1 MNGLFNQAIAADF
14 RNNVSGE
21 IAVCSAMNTLANQ
34 EVMYLWEFYPAASGV
49 GSAIGVYTSNLG
61 GYYFNPSLNGQY
73 FASLYV
79 R

>member
-1 MNGLFNQAIAADF
+1 
-14 RNNVSGE
+14 
-21 IAVCSAMNTLANQ
+21 MNTLANQ